1 MPAWFHKQTLGDL
14 LNSAA
19 DRWTDRE
26 ALAYEGQRWSFAEF
40 RAETDRVARA
50 LIGLGV
56 QAGDKVS
63 IWMPNRV
70 EWLFLLGG
78 VAKIGA
84 VLVPIN
90 TRFRTSDMEYLV
102 NHSDSAVLILMD
114 RSGPVDFGG
123 MVAEVAPEIA
133 GGDPNNLR
141 PAAFPALRNV
151 IMLGEQRPPAPSPGM
166 PCWPALTRCPP
177 TSWPSGR
184 LLLALT
190 IPSC

>member
-1 MPAWFHKQTLGDL
+1 MPDWFEKQTVGELI
-14 LNSAA
+14 NQAA
-19 DRWTDRE
+19 WRFGPRE
-26 ALAYEGQRWSFAEF
+26 ALVYEGQRWSFAEF
-40 RAETDRVARA
+40 RDEIDRVARA
-50 LIGLGV
+50 LINLGV

-141 PAAFPALRNV
+141 PNAFPALRNV
-151 IMLGEQRPPAPSPGM
+151 IMLGEQRPAGAIAWDAM
-166 PCWPALTRCPP
+166 LAALTRCPP

-184 LLLALT
+184 LPSART